1 MQKKNKTILTI
12 TGVIA
17 ILAMPAGTQASYTG
31 TLSVATNADFPPYEY
46 CDKQELVGIDMEIAR
61 MIAYVLLM

>member
-31 TLSVATNADFPPYEY
+31 TLSVATNADFPP
-46 CDKQELVGIDMEIAR
+46 
-61 MIAYVLLM
+61 